1 MLVAV
6 SDGIGLIVTCT
17 VSLVGPQG
25 PTGSLVVKIKSTP
38 PAEIAVALGVKV
50 VLRAFAFEKEPLPG
64 VAVVHVELVAAPPI
78 VPCKFTLE
86 PAQMVVSFP
95 AETVGFG
102 LKTMILSS
110 ETEGQGLI
118 VPVAVRDKTTFPVV
132 PKDGM

>member
-1 MLVAV
+1 LDAD

-17 VSLVGPQG
+17 VSFAGPHG
-25 PTGSLVVKIKSTP
+25 PAGSLVVKIKSKP
-38 PAEIAVALGVKV
+38 PAAIAVALGVKT
-50 VLRAFAFEKEPLPG
+50 VLSAVAFEKEPLPG
-64 VAVVHVELVAAPPI
+64 VAVVHVAFVAAPPI
-78 VPCKFTLE
+78 VPCKFTFD

-110 ETEGQGLI
+110 ETEGQGLV
-118 VPVAVRDKTTFPVV
+118 VPVAVRVKTTFPVV